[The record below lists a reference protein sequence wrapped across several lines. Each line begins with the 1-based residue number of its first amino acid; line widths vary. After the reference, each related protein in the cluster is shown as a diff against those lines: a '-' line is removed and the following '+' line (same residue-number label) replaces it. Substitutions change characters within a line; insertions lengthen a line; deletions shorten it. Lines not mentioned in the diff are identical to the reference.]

1 MSLFGDCA
9 VKRAKY
15 KPTTSALREYGIC
28 GFRAP
33 DEDRDATPSSELRE
47 SAPLLG
53 GDALPCC
60 DGDGRRRRACSC
72 AGLPCAVWWLCVLP
86 LSAVAVFAAATVL
99 FLAVSSAAPP
109 ALPPRRG
116 PTMTTQLVARLHAAR
131 DAARLEAALNA
142 DGSKLRT
149 SLLARI
155 NKEWLGCAAESAEE
169 MGGACPARATG
180 AEARRARAAGS
191 AVALL
196 GAASAVAT
204 SATGG
209 GSVDVVVR
217 LEEYRRSGGG
227 GGGGA
232 AGAADGG
239 GGGGRSVSGIE
250 AALRNASAAKPL
262 LAAIEEATAE

>member
-86 LSAVAVFAAATVL
+86 LSAVATFAAATVL

-180 AEARRARAAGS
+180 AEGAPRPRRRLGRRAVGRG
-191 AVALL
+191 V
-196 GAASAVAT
+196 
-204 SATGG
+204 GG
-209 GSVDVVVR
+209 GDVGHRRR
-217 LEEYRRSGGG
+217 LGRRRRSARGVSTERRRERRRERRERRERRAERRRAERERDR
-227 GGGGA
+227 GGA
-232 AGAADGG
+232 AQ
-239 GGGGRSVSGIE
+239 RERRE
-250 AALRNASAAKPL
+250 AAARRH
-262 LAAIEEATAE
+262 

>member
-86 LSAVAVFAAATVL
+86 LSAVAVSPPPPF
-99 FLAVSSAAPP
+99 SSSRSRRAPP
-109 ALPPRRG
+109 RCRRG
-116 PTMTTQLVARLHAAR
+116 A
-131 DAARLEAALNA
+131 
-142 DGSKLRT
+142 G
-149 SLLARI
+149 
-155 NKEWLGCAAESAEE
+155 
-169 MGGACPARATG
+169 
-180 AEARRARAAGS
+180 RR
-191 AVALL
+191 
-196 GAASAVAT
+196 
-204 SATGG
+204 
-209 GSVDVVVR
+209 
-217 LEEYRRSGGG
+217 
-227 GGGGA
+227 
-232 AGAADGG
+232 
-239 GGGGRSVSGIE
+239 
-250 AALRNASAAKPL
+250 
-262 LAAIEEATAE
+262 